1 MQIDWMNPMTNGASN
16 ADKPKQEFKACPQCG
31 RKGLYHIKQQ
41 YYRCRYCGTYL
52 IHYQDKDDPNKPG

>member
-1 MQIDWMNPMTNGASN
+1 MTNDTPN
-16 ADKPKQEFKACPQCG
+16 ADKQKQEFKACPQCG

-52 IHYQDKDDPNKPG
+52 IYDQDKDDPKKPG

>member
-1 MQIDWMNPMTNGASN
+1 MINSVPNEGKQ
-16 ADKPKQEFKACPQCG
+16 KQEFKSCPQCG

-52 IHYQDKDDPNKPG
+52 ISNHDKDDPNKPG